1 MDLNEEE
8 ENGNESGK
16 LFLVGA
22 PRDPLVSAGSIVASS
37 TSIPDD
43 VNQVDDLQSTALT
56 GLIGGAQST
65 SVCFPTKFSKCT
77 TSRARTRGPDLISLR
92 LQCRCPKLG

>member
-8 ENGNESGK
+8 ESGNESK
-16 LFLVGA
+16 LFLVGT

-43 VNQVDDLQSTALT
+43 INQVDDLQSTALT
-56 GLIGGAQST
+56 GLISSAQST

-77 TSRARTRGPDLISLR
+77 TPRARTRGPDLISLR

>member
-1 MDLNEEE
+1 MDLNEEDE
-8 ENGNESGK
+8 SGNESGRQ

-22 PRDPLVSAGSIVASS
+22 PRDPLVSASTIVASS
-37 TSIPDD
+37 TSVPDD
-43 VNQVDDLQSTALT
+43 VNQSDDLQSTALT

-77 TSRARTRGPDLISLR
+77 PDLI
-92 LQCRCPKLG
+92 